1 MRDGPRSRRRAD
13 HMSTTIT
20 TAPVWT
26 RGAGARIL
34 LGWAAV
40 TAMFLAGP
48 DPGDRVAAPIL
59 ALLLGGLVAVIV
71 LCAFG
76 VVEQAEQ
83 LARRLG
89 EPYGTLVLTLSI
101 VLIEVAL
108 ISAVMLGPGAHAA
121 IARDSVMA
129 VSMIIMN
136 LAVGLAL
143 VVAARRHRG
152 LRPNPVGA
160 SIYLALLIVLLG
172 ATFALPA
179 AIGDGG
185 ALRPW
190 QAAATATGMSALYA
204 FFLYRQV
211 GVDKA
216 DFQEITEPADP
227 VAAEPAAAPAVPA
240 ASADR
245 RGLWLR
251 AALLLVT
258 VIPIVLLSHELAP
271 LLDDAVDRVGAPTAL
286 PGVLIAVIVFLPET
300 LTTVHAAAAGQIQR
314 VSNLCHGALVS
325 TVGVTVP
332 VVLIIGLGTGQ
343 TVLLAESPANL
354 ALLIMTIVL
363 TVVTFGKNRVT
374 VMHGVAHLALFGLYA
389 LAVFS

>member
-1 MRDGPRSRRRAD
+1 MR
-13 HMSTTIT
+13 TTTT
-20 TAPVWT
+20 TAPVWS
-26 RGAGARIL
+26 RGAVARIL

-48 DPGDRVAAPIL
+48 GPDDRFAAPIL
-59 ALLLGGLVAVIV
+59 ALLLCGIVVVIV
-71 LCAFG
+71 LCASG
-76 VVEQAEQ
+76 VVTQAEQ

-108 ISAVMLGPGAHAA
+108 ISAVMLGPGEHAA

-136 LAVGLAL
+136 LAAGLAL
-143 VVAARRHRG
+143 VVAARRRRG
-152 LRPNPVGA
+152 LRPNPVGT

-172 ATFALPA
+172 VTFALPA

-190 QAAATATGMSALYA
+190 QAAATATGMIALYA
-204 FFLYRQV
+204 LFLSRQV
-211 GVDKA
+211 GVDRS
-216 DFQEITEPADP
+216 DFQEITAPDDR
-227 VAAEPAAAPAVPA
+227 AASAPAAPAAPA
-240 ASADR
+240 ASTDR
-245 RGLWLR
+245 RGLWGR
-251 AALLLVT
+251 AVVLVVT

-300 LTTVHAAAAGQIQR
+300 LTTVRAAAAGQIQR

-332 VVLIIGLGTGQ
+332 VVLLIGLVTGQ
-343 TVLLAESPANL
+343 TVLLAESPSNL
-354 ALLIMTIVL
+354 ALLVMTIAL
-363 TVVTFGKNRVT
+363 TVVSFGNSRVT

-389 LAVFS
+389 MAVFS

>member
-1 MRDGPRSRRRAD
+1 
-13 HMSTTIT
+13 MSTTIT

-26 RGAGARIL
+26 GGAVARIL

-40 TAMFLAGP
+40 TAMLVAGPGPDDPVATPILYLLLAGL
-48 DPGDRVAAPIL
+48 I
-59 ALLLGGLVAVIV
+59 AVIV
-71 LCAFG
+71 VCAFG

-108 ISAVMLGPGAHAA
+108 IAAVMLGPGEHAA
-121 IARDSVMA
+121 MARDSVMA

-152 LRPNPVGA
+152 LRPNPVGP

-190 QAAATATGMSALYA
+190 QAAATATGMIAFYV
-204 FFLYRQV
+204 FFLRRQV
-211 GVDKA
+211 GVDRA
-216 DFQEITEPADP
+216 DFQEVTDPADP
-227 VAAEPAAAPAVPA
+227 VAMEPVSAPAVPA
-240 ASADR
+240 ASGGR
-245 RGLWLR
+245 RSLWGR
-251 AALLLVT
+251 AAILVVT
-258 VIPIVLLSHELAP
+258 VIPIVLLAHELAP
-271 LLDDAVDRVGAPTAL
+271 LLDDAVDRAGAPAAL

-300 LTTVHAAAAGQIQR
+300 VTTVHAATAGQIQR

-332 VVLIIGLGTGQ
+332 VVLIIGLLTGQ

-354 ALLIMTIVL
+354 ALLVMTIVL
-363 TVVTFGKNRVT
+363 TVVSFGNSRVT